1 MSFLDRILL
10 NNERIDRFL
19 LRKEFLSSLF
29 TSYMGDSDVGD
40 NVMLVILRWWLIWD
54 VGGRIIMLA
63 TFSLCWWFS
72 QCIKSVTNILNRSPT
87 SQTCHQHIWSSTS
100 VTNIDVTIHSVCNII
115 YILRTSNIADFVILI
130 RINGEV
136 REDERTFRTYIWP
149 YEPSFKCF
157 ENSELPRWRSLSRL
171 QNNIGP

>member
-1 MSFLDRILL
+1 MISD
-10 NNERIDRFL
+10 IDPNGIFQPQKYQATNWRFQ
-19 LRKEFLSSLF
+19 K
-29 TSYMGDSDVGD
+29 GDSDVGD
-40 NVMLVILRWWLIWD
+40 IDMLLTLWWWLIWD
-54 VGGRIIMLA
+54 VGGSIIMLA
-63 TFSLCWWFS
+63 TFIVMVIFS
-72 QCIKSVTNILNRSPT
+72 NVLNRSPT

-115 YILRTSNIADFVILI
+115 YILRTSNIADFFILI
-130 RINGEV
+130 RIHGEV